1 MTTYITFTGVFVK
14 KHFKGM
20 IRLIIE
26 ADGNFT
32 TLIVRASKA
41 QLIAMLD
48 RLIPDDAEVTQKK

>member
-1 MTTYITFTGVFVK
+1 
-14 KHFKGM
+14 M